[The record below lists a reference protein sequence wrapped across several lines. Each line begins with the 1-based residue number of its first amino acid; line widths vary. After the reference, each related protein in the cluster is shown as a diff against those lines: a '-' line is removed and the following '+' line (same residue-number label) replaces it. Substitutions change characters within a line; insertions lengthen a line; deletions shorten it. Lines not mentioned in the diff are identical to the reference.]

1 MKQIL
6 FFITF
11 LVSSASF
18 AQDVIVK
25 KDGSTILSKVLK
37 VGASEIEYK
46 KWSNQ
51 EGPTYSI
58 AIADLLSVNYQ
69 NGDKEDFSNVL
80 SRKTSSVNVQQTENS
95 YIEKQ
100 PDSRNADLISMYN
113 RFHNVT
119 NKVKQKNKPAKDY
132 TFIFGIKPS
141 SVLSNEDV
149 EITFKR
155 QLLYKYHI
163 LIKNKS
169 NKTIYIDKGNC
180 FRLNNSGEFY
190 TYYNASEQTSV
201 TSGGGAGLTLGL
213 GSVASALGIGGVT
226 GTLANGIGVG
236 GGSTHSSTTTY
247 TQQRII
253 AIPPQGVVPLSVDKS
268 VQVKSTFMRD
278 IGKAYKWIDRC
289 EDFDWLDGE
298 NLNLNILNGE
308 IKTINESDSPM
319 SFDYVIT
326 YSSDERFS
334 QYSSMKF
341 GIFVHEIIGKGY
353 LHDGFFGEGME
364 KYITD
369 YNDETVIVGNYIF
382 K

>member
-1 MKQIL
+1 MKRL
-6 FFITF
+6 LLASSLLVITI
-11 LVSSASF
+11 VVF

-25 KDGSTILSKVLK
+25 KDGSTILSKVIE
-37 VGASEIEYK
+37 VGTSEIKYK

-69 NGDKEDFSNVL
+69 NGEKEDFSNV
-80 SRKTSSVNVQQTENS
+80 SSQKSSSIKVQQAENS
-95 YIEKQ
+95 FIENQ
-100 PDSRNADLISMYN
+100 PDSRNAELISMYN
-113 RFHNVT
+113 RFHDVT
-119 NKVKQKNKPAKDY
+119 DKVKQKNKPAKDY
-132 TFIFGIKPS
+132 TFIFGVKPS
-141 SVLSNEDV
+141 SVLSNKDV
-149 EITFKR
+149 EITFMR
-155 QLLYKYHI
+155 QISATYHI

-169 NKTIYIDKGNC
+169 NKIIYIDKGNS
-180 FRLNNSGEFY
+180 FRVNNSGEFH

-201 TSGGGAGLTLGL
+201 TSGGGAGLSLGL
-213 GSVASALGIGGVT
+213 GSVASALGIGGVA

-236 GGSTHSSTTTY
+236 GGSSHSSTTTY

-253 AIPPQGVVPLSVDKS
+253 AIPPQGVVPLSVNKS

-278 IGKAYKWIDRC
+278 IGNAYKTIDEC
-289 EDFDWLDGE
+289 EAFYWDGE
-298 NLNLNILNGE
+298 NLNLNILKGE
-308 IKTINESDSPM
+308 IKTFNESDSPM

-341 GIFVHEIIGKGY
+341 GIFVHEIIGEGY
-353 LHDGFFGEGME
+353 LCGFLGEDPG

-369 YNDETVIVGNYIF
+369 FSDESVIIGNYDF